1 MLFFLDKSQPN
12 VNKEFESFLEFNSKH
27 DLELLNS
34 EDNTN
39 KSLQINSKVKF
50 IKRNS
55 DKTKKNILEKNKD
68 KKEINHNI
76 EIKNN
81 LSEICCSNK
90 VNENCLI
97 F

>member
-1 MLFFLDKSQPN
+1 MQTN
-12 VNKEFESFLEFNSKH
+12 VNKEYESFLEFNSKN

-39 KSLQINSKVKF
+39 KSLQINSKARF

-55 DKTKKNILEKNKD
+55 DKPKKNIIDKNKE
-68 KKEINHNI
+68 KGEINLNI

-81 LSEICCSNK
+81 LSQICCTKK
-90 VNENCLI
+90 VNENCVI